1 MGNFMSGYINGNE
14 DVPNVPTASV
24 PSIDKEELLYKEY
37 EDGGLTFGGKSTK
50 SKSTKSKS
58 TKSKSTKSK
67 STKGKSTKSKS
78 TKSKSK
84 KSA

>member
-14 DVPNVPTASV
+14 DVPNVPTASVPNVPIANV

-58 TKSKSTKSK
+58 K
-67 STKGKSTKSKS
+67 
-78 TKSKSK
+78 KSKSK

>member
-14 DVPNVPTASV
+14 DVPNVPTVVAANVS
-24 PSIDKEELLYKEY
+24 SSNNEELLHREY
-37 EDGGLTFGGKSTK
+37 EDAGLTFGGKSTKGKSNKNKSKKGKSTK

-58 TKSKSTKSK
+58 TKSKS
-67 STKGKSTKSKS
+67 
-78 TKSKSK
+78 K